1 MKKFKIIENIRKL
14 KEISVNSDWL
24 TNGQKNLQS
33 FMAENPVR
41 NFEPDRRSWQEG
53 VFKKLILKP
62 MPIAIIAIIASLI
75 TGSGIVTASQNSL
88 PTDRLYPVKLIME
101 KVEEA
106 TTFNK
111 IKKVELQTK
120 LATNRLEEIK
130 QLQLQGRAT
139 KIIVEDNLQKYQGS
153 LTKAQVYLAN
163 INTDKEISLPK
174 VIEVSKNL
182 ENEINSQGSFIAT
195 IEAGAPVEYK
205 TVLSQKR
212 ESVLASSPA
221 IPILS
226 AVSTVPSVVSTV
238 TSTSSITTETPITPS
253 IPTISVSSTHTTGSV
268 IPLELIALNYISE
281 DRAIKIAADAGLAR
295 GIKEWK
301 AEMYWYYGKIN
312 NYVWAI
318 SNNLSEFNGQT
329 VIINAKSGEVY
340 QISNYQILNDS
351 TTTSKIQPPATSTSI
366 VATPPTFPT
375 FTITPKPVICPDHIN
390 CFPEKVKMDDQTLTS
405 ITNTCRVQVG
415 CEGLTKII
423 YY

>member
-1 MKKFKIIENIRKL
+1 MKKFRIIENINKL
-14 KEISVNSDWL
+14 KEISVNSEWIN
-24 TNGQKNLQS
+24 NGQKNLQN

-41 NFEPDRRSWQEG
+41 NFEPDRHNWQEG
-53 VFKKLILKP
+53 IFKKLILKP

-75 TGSGIVTASQNSL
+75 TGSGVVTASQNSL

-106 TTFNK
+106 TTFDK

-139 KIIVEDNLQKYQGS
+139 KIIVENNLQKYQS
-153 LTKAQVYLAN
+153 NLTKAQVYLAN
-163 INTDKEISLPK
+163 INTDKAISWPK

-182 ENEINSQGSFIAT
+182 EKDINSQGSFIAT

-212 ESVLASSPA
+212 ESVLAGSPA

-238 TSTSSITTETPITPS
+238 INTSSITAETPTTLS
-253 IPTISVSSTHTTGSV
+253 IPAISIPLTVSSSSITSDQSRLDV
-268 IPLELIALNYISE
+268 ISKDQALEIAKKSGLAKGTKE
-281 DRAIKIAADAGLAR
+281 WTAGL
-295 GIKEWK
+295 
-301 AEMYWYYGKIN
+301 YWYYGKIN

-340 QISNYQILNDS
+340 QISDYQVINNS
-351 TTTSKIQPPATSTSI
+351 TTPSVKPPITVTPI
-366 VATPPTFPT
+366 ITLPPTQT
-375 FTITPKPVICPDHIN
+375 SITPKPDNCPEYIN
-390 CFPEKVKMDDQTLTS
+390 CMPGIIKTS
-405 ITNTCRVQVG
+405 LDINGSGEVATSSCQIPIG
-415 CEGLTKII
+415 CEKITKIA
-423 YY
+423 Y